1 MKSFNLTLISNKDG
15 TCFSIYQ
22 LFYLFI
28 IWLYF
33 WTEKRNVIYWV
44 PWRPIAIKDYS
55 RTTDYKSLYLPWKCH
70 FYLIYKTYR
79 DKIINLKS
87 CKCKVLLSRCN
98 FYLLVHLFFVFGYTV
113 QLVGSWF
120 PKQGWNSCPWQGD
133 SRALTNTVRVFPMQ
147 SVFFFFYSKL

>member
-87 CKCKVLLSRCN
+87 LANARCYYQDVIFIFLSTC
-98 FYLLVHLFFVFGYTV
+98 FLFLVTLCS
-113 QLVGSWF
+113 LWDPGS
-120 PKQGWNSCPWQGD
+120 P
-133 SRALTNTVRVFPMQ
+133 SRDGTLALGRETAEP
-147 SVFFFFYSKL
+147 

>member
-28 IWLYF
+28 TWLYF

-44 PWRPIAIKDYS
+44 PWRPTAIKDYS
-55 RTTDYKSLYLPWKCH
+55 RTTDYESLHLPWKCH

-87 CKCKVLLSRCN
+87 LANARCYYQDVTFIFLSTCFLFLVTLCSLWDPGPQAGMELLPLAGR
-98 FYLLVHLFFVFGYTV
+98 
-113 QLVGSWF
+113 Q
-120 PKQGWNSCPWQGD
+120 
-133 SRALTNTVRVFPMQ
+133 Q
-147 SVFFFFYSKL
+147 SPN